1 MRKLILT
8 LTLMVSSICQ
18 AQYSNHQLYQ
28 AYLKRDMDIWQQYI
42 TSACWEELSNAEQK
56 QLLNYEYGFAAYCI
70 SHEGC
75 NTQNTLLRYEQHLQ
89 ASKGKIPDAE
99 YYAYLSG
106 LYSYKLSLDKSH
118 LLKYSNGIFD
128 NIKRAARL
136 QPQNPFVLSMQ
147 GNVEFY
153 SPFGSKKKALEYY
166 ILAEKI
172 YKQQDTTELWNL
184 RAVQMTIVQ
193 CLSKMD
199 RAEEAKKQCKQ
210 YLKEEPNCVIFQM
223 LWAELTSEQK

>member
-42 TSACWEELSNAEQK
+42 TSARWEELSNAEQK

-166 ILAEKI
+166 LKANSI
-172 YKQQDTTELWNL
+172 YHQMPNTAELWNV

-193 CLSKMD
+193 CLAKMN
-199 RAEEAKKQCKQ
+199 RAEDAKQQCMQ
-210 YLKEEPNCVIFQM
+210 FLEEEPDCVIFQN
-223 LWAELTSEQK
+223 LLSELTNP